1 MQNQNLCGKKVWV
14 FPDAELP
21 PSGDFELKG
30 HESVIIL
37 NMSNEDAV
45 VSITLFFTDMD
56 PIEGIK
62 VNIGAKRVRCLRMDN
77 PKDVGGFNVPRETQ
91 YAISINSSVP
101 VVAQYGRLDTRE
113 QPMSF
118 YINTG
123 YYE

>member
-1 MQNQNLCGKKVWV
+1 MNDFCGKKVWA

-21 PSGDFELKG
+21 PAGNFELKG

-45 VSITLFFTDMD
+45 AGLTLYFTDME

-62 VNIGAKRVRCLRMDN
+62 VKIGARRVRCLRMDN
-77 PKDVGGFNVPRETQ
+77 PEDVGGFIIPRQTQ
-91 YAISINSSVP
+91 YAISLNSSVP
-101 VVAQYGRLDTRE
+101 VIVQYGRLDTRE
-113 QPMSF
+113 QPMAF

-123 YYE
+123 YCE